1 MTVNI
6 YDTIALDG
14 NEAVK
19 ALDNYIKR
27 LEKGKVEEL
36 TEKQVYSL
44 IKIAKVL
51 RKTLS
56 QE

>member
-1 MTVNI
+1 
-6 YDTIALDG
+6 LSG

-19 ALDNYIKR
+19 DLDEYIKK
-27 LEKGKVEEL
+27 LEKGKEEGL
-36 TEKQVYSL
+36 TKKQVHSL

-56 QE
+56 QK